1 MCAGALLLRVEQG
14 PRGRFQAS
22 HASQLEL
29 FLLAPMEIDQ
39 SESVAEEQGEG
50 IGAAGGWGDQDVLG
64 SGFK

>member
-1 MCAGALLLRVEQG
+1 MS
-14 PRGRFQAS
+14 PR
-22 HASQLEL
+22 EL
-29 FLLAPMEIDQ
+29 PVLYEPPDQ